1 MPGKWQGRR
10 PAAARKSRGRELLE
24 AVLVAAVLFLVLRS
38 FVVQAF
44 RIPSPSME
52 DTLLVG
58 DFLFISKLDYGARV
72 PLFDRRL
79 PALRPMAPGDVIV
92 FRLPEDAA
100 EGDEPV
106 DFIKRI
112 VAVAGQTVEMRNK
125 RLYVD
130 GEPVAE
136 PYVKHLDP
144 TIRPARDDF
153 GPLTVPPERLFV
165 LGDNRDFSDDSR
177 FWGPLPT
184 KNVHGRALIRYFS
197 WDPESKWIRFKR
209 LFTMVR

>member
-1 MPGKWQGRR
+1 MPHRR
-10 PAAARKSRGRELLE
+10 QSREPGGAGKSRSRELVQTGLS
-24 AVLVAAVLFLVLRS
+24 AAVLFLVLRT

-72 PLFDRRL
+72 PLLDARL
-79 PALRPMAPGDVIV
+79 PGWRAIRRGDVVV
-92 FRLPEDAA
+92 FRLPEHAS
-100 EGDEPV
+100 EGGRRV
-106 DFIKRI
+106 DYIKRV
-112 VAVAGQTVEMRNK
+112 VAVAGQTVEVRHK
-125 RLYVD
+125 RLHVD
-130 GEPVAE
+130 GEPVSE

-144 TIRPARDDF
+144 TLRSDRDEY
-153 GPLTVPPERLFV
+153 GPLEVPPGTVFV
-165 LGDNRDFSDDSR
+165 LGDNRDFSNDSR

-209 LFTMVR
+209 LFTLVR